1 MDRFRRTAA
10 QQALRQLVA
19 DATAEEVSLSRCF
32 CHDADWA
39 GTEQPEQRLPSRRTD
54 SPMKSG
60 RVTVYFAALLARTED
75 GWEASDT
82 ELDDVET
89 LTDLT
94 DLARDA
100 SVDEDTVLVYI
111 EQEDA
116 WFGVVRVDGEEDPRI
131 YVSDASAAAR
141 SSYGEILLTD
151 ELLGREPGAGDEI
164 AALEELVDLD
174 GTEDGEPEVSE
185 DAAVG
190 GRADPAADDD
200 VSPLDAVPPGPLGD
214 LALLADFGLAEK
226 ELLTLRTDAL
236 GEITDALGAAEV
248 MESVR

>member
-1 MDRFRRTAA
+1 MT
-10 QQALRQLVA
+10 
-19 DATAEEVSLSRCF
+19 
-32 CHDADWA
+32 
-39 GTEQPEQRLPSRRTD
+39 
-54 SPMKSG
+54 SG

-89 LTDLT
+89 LSDLT
-94 DLARDA
+94 DLAQEA

-116 WFGVVRVDGEEDPRI
+116 WFGILRVDGEEDPRI

-151 ELLGREPGAGDEI
+151 ELLGREPGAEDEI

-174 GTEDGEPEVSE
+174 GTEDGEPTGPTAEATSSSATTATATATT
-185 DAAVG
+185 DTNATS
-190 GRADPAADDD
+190 DSDFD
-200 VSPLDAVPPGPLGD
+200 SDAVPAGPIGELGI
-214 LALLADFGLAEK
+214 LADFGISEK
-226 ELLTLRTDAL
+226 DLLTLRTDAL
-236 GEITDALGAAEV
+236 TEIADALGASEV
-248 MESVR
+248 LEAVR

>member
-1 MDRFRRTAA
+1 M
-10 QQALRQLVA
+10 
-19 DATAEEVSLSRCF
+19 
-32 CHDADWA
+32 
-39 GTEQPEQRLPSRRTD
+39 
-54 SPMKSG
+54 
-60 RVTVYFAALLARTED
+60 YFAALLARTED

-89 LTDLT
+89 LSDLT
-94 DLARDA
+94 DLAREA

-151 ELLGREPGAGDEI
+151 ELLGREPGAEDEI

-174 GTEDGEPEVSE
+174 GTEGDEPDGTPSAAGSGR
-185 DAAVG
+185 DAA
-190 GRADPAADDD
+190 AEPDLDHDP
-200 VSPLDAVPPGPLGD
+200 DAVPAGPLGD
-214 LALLADFGLAEK
+214 LGLLADLGLSEK
-226 ELLTLRTDAL
+226 DLLTLRTDAL
-236 GEITDALGAAEV
+236 AEIADALGASEIL
-248 MESVR
+248 ESVR

>member
-1 MDRFRRTAA
+1 MT
-10 QQALRQLVA
+10 
-19 DATAEEVSLSRCF
+19 
-32 CHDADWA
+32 
-39 GTEQPEQRLPSRRTD
+39 
-54 SPMKSG
+54 SG

-89 LTDLT
+89 LSDLT
-94 DLARDA
+94 DLAREA

-151 ELLGREPGAGDEI
+151 EMLGREPGAEDEI

-174 GTEDGEPEVSE
+174 GTEDGEPERSAP
-185 DAAVG
+185 AA
-190 GRADPAADDD
+190 ADPDEDGPD
-200 VSPLDAVPPGPLGD
+200 PDAVPAGPIGELGV
-214 LALLADFGLAEK
+214 LADLGMSEK
-226 ELLTLRTDAL
+226 ELLTLQTDAL
-236 GEITDALGAAEV
+236 SEIAEAVGAAEV
-248 MESVR
+248 LESVR

>member
-1 MDRFRRTAA
+1 M
-10 QQALRQLVA
+10 
-19 DATAEEVSLSRCF
+19 
-32 CHDADWA
+32 
-39 GTEQPEQRLPSRRTD
+39 
-54 SPMKSG
+54 
-60 RVTVYFAALLARTED
+60 YFAALLARTED

-89 LTDLT
+89 LSDLT
-94 DLARDA
+94 DLAREA

-151 ELLGREPGAGDEI
+151 ELLGREPGAEDEI

-174 GTEDGEPEVSE
+174 GTEGDEPDETPS
-185 DAAVG
+185 DAGSARDAVTETDLDH
-190 GRADPAADDD
+190 DP
-200 VSPLDAVPPGPLGD
+200 DAVPAGPLGD
-214 LALLADFGLAEK
+214 LGLLADLGLSEK
-226 ELLTLRTDAL
+226 DLLTLRTDAL
-236 GEITDALGAAEV
+236 VEIADALGASEV
-248 MESVR
+248 LESVR